1 MVSYNFSHTTQKG
14 VFRMKKVCT
23 ILAIAAVSSLMAAD
37 GAAIYQSK
45 CFSCHGEK
53 ASKAALNKSQIIA
66 GWDAAKIVTSVN
78 GYKDGSYGA
87 AMKGVMKP
95 IATGLSDEDL
105 NAVAATIASY
115 K

>member
-1 MVSYNFSHTTQKG
+1 
-14 VFRMKKVCT
+14 MKKICT

-45 CFSCHGEK
+45 CFSCHGDK
-53 ASKAALNKSQIIA
+53 ASKAAMNKSQIIA
-66 GWDAAKIVTSVN
+66 GWDAAKITTALA

-95 IATGLSDEDL
+95 IASGLTDEDAK
-105 NAVAATIASY
+105 AVAATIASF

>member
-1 MVSYNFSHTTQKG
+1 MVGYNFSHTTQKG
-14 VFRMKKVCT
+14 VFCMKKVCT

-45 CFSCHGEK
+45 CFSCHGDK

-66 GWDAAKIVTSVN
+66 GWDAAKTIASVT
-78 GYKDGSYGA
+78 GYKNGEGG

-95 IATGLSDEDL
+95 IASGLSDEDL
-105 NAVAATIASY
+105 KAVAATIASY

>member
-1 MVSYNFSHTTQKG
+1 
-14 VFRMKKVCT
+14 MKKVCAV
-23 ILAIAAVSSLMAAD
+23 LAIAAVSSLMAAD

-66 GWDAAKIVTSVN
+66 GWDAAKTIASLN
-78 GYKDGSYGA
+78 GYKNGEGG

-95 IATGLSDEDL
+95 IASGLSDEDAK
-105 NAVAATIASY
+105 AVAATIASF

>member
-1 MVSYNFSHTTQKG
+1 
-14 VFRMKKVCT
+14 MKKICT

-45 CFSCHGEK
+45 CFSCHKENAK
-53 ASKAALNKSQIIA
+53 TSALNKSQVIA
-66 GWDAAKIVTSVN
+66 GWDAAKIVSAVN

-105 NAVAATIASY
+105 KAVAATIASF

>member
-1 MVSYNFSHTTQKG
+1 
-14 VFRMKKVCT
+14 MKKVCAV
-23 ILAIAAVSSLMAAD
+23 LAIAAVSSLMAAD

-45 CFSCHGEK
+45 CFSCHGDK
-53 ASKAALNKSQIIA
+53 ASKQAMNKSQVIA
-66 GWDAAKIVTSVN
+66 GWDAAKIVSALN

-95 IATGLSDEDL
+95 IATGLSEDDAK
-105 NAVAATIASY
+105 AVAATIASF